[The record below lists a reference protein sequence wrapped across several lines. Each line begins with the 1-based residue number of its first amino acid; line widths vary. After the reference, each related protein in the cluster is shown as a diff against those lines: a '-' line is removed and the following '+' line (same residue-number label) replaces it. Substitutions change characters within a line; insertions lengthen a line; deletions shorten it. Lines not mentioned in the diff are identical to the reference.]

1 MIRNFKYITTI
12 FFLLGLSFYSFSQ
25 SNLLNAKNPS
35 EIGFQNSLES
45 DEGVLEYGFVDDKDI
60 MFSKMIWETIDLN
73 QKVNFPYL
81 YPIEFDAVGDE
92 RRPLLYFIREAIEG
106 GDITPSM
113 IYNDGNFNKVKTD
126 EEMTNLW
133 KMQNNLPEGND
144 SLNNIPGFIDDELS
158 KEKTIDGNPIFPYI
172 YTDSNTGL
180 EDEFTRADFEGLY
193 NNYYGGG
200 GDGSFDDKGNQ
211 LDDDEQ
217 TFFVKIATEMTKK
230 LWVEDI
236 HYEWLNFQY
245 SDLVEWKLK
254 GLWYFDKIQSELKYR
269 LIAIA
274 PVARPL
280 GASSLMTTNPNQSGS
295 SSNDP
300 ICYDADGYEVNCDGS
315 EGVVTETVGGSNS
328 ISSASV
334 NDTALEMQNQPRELF
349 WIFYPHLRDILTN
362 KRPYLSTDG
371 KESRVPVV
379 FSERNS
385 NVRKTFDELLIS
397 RRFHTVIDKEENVY
411 EDRPLNKIYKNNS
424 FLRLLES
431 DRIKEKIRNL
441 EHDMWSW

>member
-158 KEKTIDGNPIFPYI
+158 KEKTIDGNPIFPYV

-193 NNYYGGG
+193 NTYYVG
-200 GDGSFDDKGNQ
+200 GDGSFDDQGN
-211 LDDDEQ
+211 LLTNDEQ
-217 TFFVKIATEMTKK
+217 SFFIEIATEMTKK

-315 EGVVTETVGGSNS
+315 EGVVTETVGGSIS
-328 ISSASV
+328 TSSASV

>member
-25 SNLLNAKNPS
+25 SNLLNAKDPS
-35 EIGFQNSLES
+35 EIGFQNSSES

-106 GDITPSM
+106 GDITASM
-113 IYNDGNFNKVKTD
+113 IFNDGNFNKVKTD
-126 EEMTNLW
+126 EEMKNLW

-158 KEKTIDGNPIFPYI
+158 QEKTIDGNPIFPYV

-193 NNYYGGG
+193 NTYYVG
-200 GDGSFDDKGNQ
+200 GDGSFDDQGN
-211 LDDDEQ
+211 LLTNDEQ
-217 TFFVKIATEMTKK
+217 SFFIEIATEMTKK

-315 EGVVTETVGGSNS
+315 EGVVTETVGGSIS
-328 ISSASV
+328 TSSASV

-411 EDRPLNKIYKNNS
+411 EDRPLNKTYKNNS

>member
-1 MIRNFKYITTI
+1 
-12 FFLLGLSFYSFSQ
+12 
-25 SNLLNAKNPS
+25 
-35 EIGFQNSLES
+35 
-45 DEGVLEYGFVDDKDI
+45 
-60 MFSKMIWETIDLN
+60 
-73 QKVNFPYL
+73 
-81 YPIEFDAVGDE
+81 
-92 RRPLLYFIREAIEG
+92 
-106 GDITPSM
+106 
-113 IYNDGNFNKVKTD
+113 
-126 EEMTNLW
+126 
-133 KMQNNLPEGND
+133 MQNNLPEGND

-158 KEKTIDGNPIFPYI
+158 QEKTIDGNPIFPYV

-193 NNYYGGG
+193 NAYYVG
-200 GDGSFDDKGNQ
+200 GDGSFDDQGNK
-211 LDDDEQ
+211 LNKDEQ
-217 TFFVKIATEMTKK
+217 SSLIEIATEITKK

-315 EGVVTETVGGSNS
+315 EGVVVETVGGSNS
-328 ISSASV
+328 TSSASV

-362 KRPYLSTDG
+362 KRPYFSTDG

-411 EDRPLNKIYKNNS
+411 EDRPLNKTYKNNS